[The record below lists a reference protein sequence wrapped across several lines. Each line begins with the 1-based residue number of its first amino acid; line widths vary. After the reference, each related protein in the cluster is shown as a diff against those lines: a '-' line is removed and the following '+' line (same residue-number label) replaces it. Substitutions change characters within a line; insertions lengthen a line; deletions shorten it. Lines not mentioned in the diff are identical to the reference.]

1 MEPIVSPLIIYSIHL
16 LVVLHNVALAVTIIS
31 LFCLGF
37 ILLCFVNGGFG
48 DDKGTVL
55 RYGKIV
61 VIIFIISSVLAIFVP
76 TKETLYTMLI
86 TSYVTPDNIHMT
98 QSSIVDFVK
107 QISAAVSQVSQ

>member
-16 LVVLHNVALAVTIIS
+16 LVVLHNVALAVAIIS

-37 ILLCFVNGGFG
+37 ILLCLVNGGFG
-48 DDKGTVL
+48 DDKDTVF

-61 VIIFIISSVLAIFVP
+61 VIMFIISSMLAIFIP
-76 TKETLYTMLI
+76 EKETLYTMLI
-86 TSYVTPDNIHMT
+86 ASYVTPDNIHMT

-107 QISAAVSQVSQ
+107 QISEAVSQANK